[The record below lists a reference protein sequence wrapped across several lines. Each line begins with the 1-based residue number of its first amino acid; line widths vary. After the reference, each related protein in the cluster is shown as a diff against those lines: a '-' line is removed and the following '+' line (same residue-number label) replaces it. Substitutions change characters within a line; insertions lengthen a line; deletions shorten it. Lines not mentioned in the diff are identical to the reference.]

1 MKKKYFRLAAFGVV
15 AAFAGAANSAQNV
28 PNLADFLTGRL
39 TANGKF
45 SDYVTG
51 NTRDMHVK
59 IFGEKRGETLNL
71 TEEMTYSD
79 GEKRKY
85 VWKFTQE
92 NGAYVGH
99 RADLL
104 GPAKVTENADAV
116 EIAYRANIVLPKGEE
131 QALDFV
137 ETLTFNDHAS
147 ATLRIKISKFFVPV
161 ANADL
166 VVKKLASAQ

>member
-1 MKKKYFRLAAFGVV
+1 MKKYFRLAAFGVV
-15 AAFAGAANSAQNV
+15 AAFAGAANSAPGV
-28 PNLADFLTGRL
+28 PDLADFLTGRL
-39 TANGKF
+39 TADGKF
-45 SDYVTG
+45 SDYVG
-51 NTRDMHVK
+51 GKTRDMHVK

-71 TEEMTYSD
+71 TEEMIYSD

-99 RADLL
+99 RADLI
-104 GPAKVTENADAV
+104 GPAKVTKQADTV
-116 EIAYRANIVLPKGEE
+116 EIAYRANIVLPKGGE

-137 ETLTFNDHAS
+137 ETLTFRDHAS
-147 ATLRIKISKFFVPV
+147 ATLRIKISKFFLPV

-166 VVKKLASAQ
+166 VVKKVAAAQ